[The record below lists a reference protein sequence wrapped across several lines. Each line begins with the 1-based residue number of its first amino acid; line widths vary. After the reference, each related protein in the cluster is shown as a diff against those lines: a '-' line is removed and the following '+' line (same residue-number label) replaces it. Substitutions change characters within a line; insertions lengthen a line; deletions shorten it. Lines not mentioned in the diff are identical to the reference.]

1 MKNKRKKKHLPIK
14 LAVIILAGAFIC
26 FSVYQFCNQR
36 TILASQEQKM
46 EEQRQQQQALQ
57 EELESINK
65 LKEYV
70 KSPEY
75 AEQYLREKL
84 GMVKEGEIIF
94 NTKK

>member
-1 MKNKRKKKHLPIK
+1 
-14 LAVIILAGAFIC
+14 
-26 FSVYQFCNQR
+26 
-36 TILASQEQKM
+36 M